1 MPKVAVV
8 GLGEAG
14 VLYARGLRD
23 ARFEVNGYD
32 PYTTLS
38 ETGIT
43 QFEDLADALDG
54 VDLAITLVG
63 SIAAEAVTNDVLSHL
78 ASGALL
84 ADFNTGGP
92 ELKAKLGRAASESG
106 VRFVDVAVL
115 APVPRAGVRT
125 PLMASGSDA
134 DAFAQLFAAT
144 GAPVESIGGVPGDAA
159 SRKLIRSVFMKGLAA
174 AVLESVGAAEAA
186 GCGPWLRDQIAA
198 ELVGDPHTLIDRLI
212 DGSRDHATRRVHE
225 VDDARR
231 YLESIDRPT
240 WTMQAAHS
248 WLTSLERANA

>member
-23 ARFEVNGYD
+23 AGFEVTGYD
-32 PYTTLS
+32 PYATLD
-38 ETGIT
+38 EPGIV
-43 QFEDLADALDG
+43 QFEQLSDALDD

-63 SIAAEAVTNDVLSHL
+63 ATAAESVTTDVLRHL
-78 ASGALL
+78 TSGTLL

-92 ELKAKLGRAASESG
+92 ELKARLGTAASECG

-115 APVPRAGVRT
+115 APVPREGVRT
-125 PLMASGSDA
+125 PLMASGPDA
-134 DAFAQLFAAT
+134 EAFAELFAST
-144 GAPVESIGGVPGDAA
+144 GAPVDAIGGQSGDAA
-159 SRKLIRSVFMKGLAA
+159 ARKLIRSVFMKGLAA
-174 AVLESVGAAEAA
+174 VVLESVGAADAA

-198 ELVGDPHTLIDRLI
+198 ELVGDPHALIDRLI
-212 DGSRDHATRRVHE
+212 DGSRAHATRRVHE
-225 VDDARR
+225 VEDARH
-231 YLESIDRPT
+231 YLETIHRPT